1 MNFKKLLDKTV
12 IICSFFSNTIYANSD
27 SSSMISDE
35 QGGIIVI
42 ALAVIFILY
51 KLLKFVYGFKNAG
64 KEFYNDQNVDTIYN
78 GPISPLEELDELFY
92 FGSFHDHDK

>member
-12 IICSFFSNTIYANSD
+12 IVCSLFTTASYANND

-42 ALAVIFILY
+42 ALAIIFILY

-92 FGSFHDHDK
+92 FGSFYDHDK

>member
-12 IICSFFSNTIYANSD
+12 IICSLFSTTIYANSD

-35 QGGIIVI
+35 QGGMIVI
-42 ALAVIFILY
+42 ALAIIFILY
-51 KLLKFVYGFKNAG
+51 KLVKFVYGFKNAD
-64 KEFYNDQNVDTIYN
+64 KEFYNDQNINT
-78 GPISPLEELDELFY
+78 GPISPLEVLDYLFY